1 MLTTLTQKVDN
12 KQEQRNPVIKIEILR
27 IKKNSRK
34 NFQKNTIEGMK
45 SAFEGLIG
53 RSDIA
58 EERISKLENMSV
70 ETPKTEKQRGKMT
83 LKIFKD

>member
-1 MLTTLTQKVDN
+1 
-12 KQEQRNPVIKIEILR
+12 
-27 IKKNSRK
+27 
-34 NFQKNTIEGMK
+34 MK

>member
-1 MLTTLTQKVDN
+1 
-12 KQEQRNPVIKIEILR
+12 
-27 IKKNSRK
+27 
-34 NFQKNTIEGMK
+34 MK

-70 ETPKTEKQRGKMT
+70 ETPKTEKQREKMT
-83 LKIFKD
+83 LKIFTD